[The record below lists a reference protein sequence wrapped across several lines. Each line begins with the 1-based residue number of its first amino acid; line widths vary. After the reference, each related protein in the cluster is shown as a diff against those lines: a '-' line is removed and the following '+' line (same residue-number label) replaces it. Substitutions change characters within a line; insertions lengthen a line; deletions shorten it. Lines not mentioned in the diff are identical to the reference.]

1 MPSNRSY
8 QGRQQVTDHAET
20 VRNYYREQGVAAER
34 ARIREFLIDRISD
47 LTDDDQTADDK
58 VRLDEIEYLFLND
71 PVLVDVSGE
80 TK

>member
-1 MPSNRSY
+1 M
-8 QGRQQVTDHAET
+8 TDHAET

>member
-1 MPSNRSY
+1 M
-8 QGRQQVTDHAET
+8 TDHAET

-71 PVLVDVSGE
+71 PVLVDGSGE